1 MKFFPLTLHHKSTST
16 LLTVWSYW
24 FLSPIGIEGNTH
36 LICGFT
42 QSMVVLW
49 DIMLFHTSSS
59 FLDWLKCT
67 DIDHRFQSIACL
79 SSSMKS
85 FSVTCPLSHFPVVWS
100 IQSLPVRRLTS
111 YGHSTAPDYIFIWS
125 FAVSQW
131 LSVWLCLTGMK
142 VFKLSFSGNTSV
154 LNNPNNSELF
164 AGPSASVWCLT
175 QLPLYSW
182 GKQTCL
188 QFGPVKVAENLL
200 HIRNGYTEIG
210 QMLIMSFGDN
220 YYYENRYNVLDFFS
234 CLVPLAK

>member
-36 LICGFT
+36 LIRGFT

-59 FLDWLKCT
+59 FSDWLKCT

-100 IQSLPVRRLTS
+100 IQSLPVRRPTS
-111 YGHSTAPDYIFIWS
+111 CGHSTAPDYIFIWS

-131 LSVWLCLTGMK
+131 LSLWLCLTGMK
-142 VFKLSFSGNTSV
+142 VFKLSFSAIHQFLIIPITLSYLPDPV
-154 LNNPNNSELF
+154 PVCDVS
-164 AGPSASVWCLT
+164 PSYPCIVEGSKLAC
-175 QLPLYSW
+175 
-182 GKQTCL
+182 
-188 QFGPVKVAENLL
+188 NLA
-200 HIRNGYTEIG
+200 
-210 QMLIMSFGDN
+210 Q
-220 YYYENRYNVLDFFS
+220 
-234 CLVPLAK
+234 